1 MSILLVDMRT
11 DVQLNGEII
20 KITLAVT
27 LIESV
32 RGTFF
37 GRRKALVV
45 VLCGVYSIVS
55 LNLPVERLGTKIA
68 KNFQY

>member
-37 GRRKALVV
+37 GRSTGKALVV
-45 VLCGVYSIVS
+45 VL
-55 LNLPVERLGTKIA
+55 L
-68 KNFQY
+68 

>member
-1 MSILLVDMRT
+1 MRK

-32 RGTFF
+32 RGIFF

-55 LNLPVERLGTKIA
+55 LNLPVEWLETKIA